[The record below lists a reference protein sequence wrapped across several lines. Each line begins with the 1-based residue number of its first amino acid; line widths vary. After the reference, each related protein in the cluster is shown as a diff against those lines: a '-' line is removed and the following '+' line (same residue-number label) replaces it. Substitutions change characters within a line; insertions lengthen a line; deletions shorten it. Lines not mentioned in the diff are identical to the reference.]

1 MLDSK
6 EVNEALRRNVALL
19 SKQTE
24 REVSMMPATVAP
36 LPSVEQVK
44 RIVVLVKNI
53 VFPDYFNKRQPDEG
67 IRSYYIGVH
76 MEELATLLTKQIAHG
91 LQFCEDCEAIRTK
104 EQVYTEAERLA
115 LAFIDALPEIKRL
128 LYTDV
133 QAMFDNDPAAPNF
146 GEVIFCYPSMNAM
159 THYRVAHKLHEL
171 RVPVIPRIITE
182 LAHSKTGIDIHP
194 GAQIGEYFSIDHGT
208 GVVIGETSI
217 IGNHVALY
225 QGVTLGA
232 KSFKYDEQGNMLNIP
247 RHPILEDY
255 VTVYSNASI
264 LGRITIG
271 HHSTIGGNIWLTH
284 SVPPNSKI
292 LQSKAVD
299 AGFTDGA
306 GI

>member
-1 MLDSK
+1 MDK
-6 EVNEALRRNVALL
+6 KQINDALRRNVAQL
-19 SKQTE
+19 SKIAE
-24 REVSMMPATVAP
+24 KEASMMPATVAP

-44 RIVVLVKNI
+44 QIVKLVKSI
-53 VFPDYFNKRQPDEG
+53 IFPDYFNKRQPDEA

-76 MEELATLLTKQIAHG
+76 MEELVTLLTKQIAHG
-91 LQFCEDCEAIRTK
+91 LQFCENCEELRTK
-104 EQVYTEAERLA
+104 EQVYNEAEA
-115 LAFIDALPEIKRL
+115 KAMAFIDELPEIKRL

-133 QAMFDNDPAAPNF
+133 QAMFDNDPAVSNY
-146 GEVIFCYPSMNAM
+146 GEVIFCYPVMNAM
-159 THYRVAHKLHEL
+159 THYRVAHKLHQL
-171 RVPVIPRIITE
+171 QVPVIPRIITE

-208 GVVIGETSI
+208 GVVIGETTI
-217 IGNHVALY
+217 IGNHVSLY

-232 KSFKYDEQGNMLNIP
+232 KSFKYDENGNMLNVP
-247 RHPILEDY
+247 RHPIIEDH

-271 HHSTIGGNIWLTH
+271 HDSTIGGNIWLTH
-284 SVPPNSKI
+284 SVPPYSKI
-292 LQSKAVD
+292 LQSKAID